1 VPARRASSAHLA
13 TAADVLR
20 AAAWQPSTSLVRAAL
35 GSLALAVTA
44 VVTGRPD
51 LLVLATPLLV
61 HAVCA
66 VVRRPAAPPQVSSR
80 LGHGTLREGEG
91 TTLEVQVAG
100 AEAAEH
106 AVLAVTLRRWLAV
119 RPAGGVIGAAV
130 PTDESTAALS
140 LPVASLRWGHR
151 GIGDGLVG
159 VRSQWAG
166 YEWGPVATTS
176 QPLTTLPLP
185 GRFDSRAASPHPIG
199 LVGTNPARRPG
210 EGTEFASIRPF
221 QPGDRLR
228 RVQWRVSLRTGA
240 LHVTSTVA
248 EEDASVLLVV
258 DSGVE
263 VGVSGGVQ
271 GAASTLDVAVRAAG
285 AVAEHYLI
293 RGDRVG
299 LRVLGS
305 TGRSAVQ
312 TAAGRRHLR
321 RVLETLA
328 HVVPGEHPDTDLSR
342 LRFQVSAGSIVI
354 VFSAMLS
361 RTSVVATTTLAARGL
376 DVVVVDTLP
385 ADVQVGEDDRRR
397 QLAWRMRLLERVEL
411 LERVQR
417 AGIPVVAWRG
427 PGTLDEVLRRLGRR
441 AAMPTLARR

>member
-1 VPARRASSAHLA
+1 MAAGVVRASWRPTTSL
-13 TAADVLR
+13 LR
-20 AAAWQPSTSLVRAAL
+20 AA
-35 GSLALAVTA
+35 LASVAFAVVA

-51 LLVLATPLLV
+51 LLVLVAPLLV
-61 HAVCA
+61 HAVWA
-66 VVRRPAAPPQVSSR
+66 VARRPVAVPEVRSR
-80 LGHGTLREGEG
+80 LAHETVREGEG
-91 TTLEVQVAG
+91 TILEVEADG
-100 AEAAEH
+100 ALGAEH
-106 AVLAVTLRRWLAV
+106 AVLAVTLRRWLAA
-119 RPAGGVIGAAV
+119 RPASGVVSGLVVGGRAR
-130 PTDESTAALS
+130 LS
-140 LPVASLRWGHR
+140 LPVATLRWGHR

-159 VRSQWAG
+159 LRSAWSG
-166 YEWGPVATTS
+166 YELGPIPTTT
-176 QPLTTLPLP
+176 QPLTTLPVP

-199 LVGTNPARRPG
+199 LVGTHPARRPG
-210 EGTEFASIRPF
+210 EGSEFSSIRPF

-263 VGVSGGVQ
+263 VGVSGGVH
-271 GAASTLDVAVRAAG
+271 GDASTLDVAVRAAG
-285 AVAEHYLI
+285 AVAEHYLV

-299 LRVLGS
+299 LRLLGS
-305 TGRSAVQ
+305 TQHNAVP
-312 TAAGRRHLR
+312 TAAGRRQLR

-328 HVVPGEHPDTDLSR
+328 HVVPGEHRDVDPSR
-342 LRFQVSAGSIVI
+342 LRFQAPAGSIVV

-361 RTSVVATTTLAARGL
+361 QTPVVATTTLAARGL

-385 ADVQVGEDDRRR
+385 ADVQVSEDDRRR
-397 QLAWRMRLLERVEL
+397 ELAWRMRLLEREEL

-417 AGIPVVAWRG
+417 VGIPVVPWRG